1 MLLINR
7 SLIRSKSAQSR
18 IRLCKS
24 KHIFMVKKQS
34 LTPKQQYTVE
44 INMTAMRMRRQLM
57 KKPAIALKLQRG
69 NMSHPRSLSVSV
81 FTSKRNLDH
90 LLSLSAGFISVI
102 DVHLLNIVSSP
113 TIHQEVGRGP
123 VSGASHLSFSQPQ
136 AFLLKVDA
144 VSINDLASVSVRSPI
159 AADLGTMTIWM
170 MQMKTKTSEEQA
182 TYAPNLESTCLE
194 YCSRKEE
201 GKKSHQLIHTWPQL
215 TFGLRFVS

>member
-113 TIHQEVGRGP
+113 TIHQEV
-123 VSGASHLSFSQPQ
+123 SGASHLSFSQPQ

-144 VSINDLASVSVRSPI
+144 VSINDLASVSVRNPI